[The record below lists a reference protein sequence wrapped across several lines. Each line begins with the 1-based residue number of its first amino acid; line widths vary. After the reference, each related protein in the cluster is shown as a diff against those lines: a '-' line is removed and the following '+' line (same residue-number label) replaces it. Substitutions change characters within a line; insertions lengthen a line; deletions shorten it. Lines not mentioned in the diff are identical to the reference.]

1 MTKYRVYDLYEGE
14 YEFLGVY
21 ETRKEAQKR
30 IKEQAEYTDGECD
43 CIIKKGESK

>member
-1 MTKYRVYDLYEGE
+1 MTKYKVYDLYEGE
-14 YEFLGVY
+14 YELLGVY

-30 IKEQAEYTDGECD
+30 IKEQVEDTDGECD